1 MLNSTTKTNAT
12 TVAVAINAAIN
23 AVNVQVRGVAHSL
36 LERLDYWLF
45 GSDPDYYGIS
55 HQSMRQACGLLK
67 RRFDCCPVVSRSSGT
82 GNFQTN
88 AEMTR
93 SFENV

>member
-45 GSDPDYYGIS
+45 GSGPDYYGIS
-55 HQSMRQACGLLK
+55 HQSTRLTRGLLK
-67 RRFDCCPVVSRSSGT
+67 RRVDCCPVISRSSGA

-88 AEMTR
+88 TEMVR